1 MKKIILFNLVIFLT
15 ALVTNAQVNIGRET
29 AISDKGMLN
38 LINIEE
44 NAAKSKGMMIPTVEN
59 ETELPLYNTSE
70 VDLFTDD
77 PTMEGMVMYQ
87 KDIQRVVVYDGEKW
101 KSMLYEKNHNKSTR
115 LSMNASDPYRPKI
128 ACVLVGCGR
137 NDVPFG
143 LYNSQDDYDELG
155 ILDTSGIVNNNFNN
169 FTIKES
175 GFYRILVSL
184 KVKTSGLHVTPP
196 VISFQGIKNDYILA
210 RNDIELNEVILITA
224 GANRTGSMEF
234 VGMFNK
240 GDKFKIQ
247 VSAGVAILT
256 VADVYT
262 VEPED
267 QTFINIEKLF

>member
-1 MKKIILFNLVIFLT
+1 MRKHIFFSLVLFLIVIV
-15 ALVTNAQVNIGRET
+15 ANAQVNIGRET
-29 AISDKGMLN
+29 AISDKGILN
-38 LINIEE
+38 IINMED

-59 ETELPLYNTSE
+59 ATELPLYNVSE
-70 VDLFTDD
+70 SDLYTDD
-77 PTMEGMVMYQ
+77 QTMEGMVMYQ

-101 KSMLYEKNHNKSTR
+101 KPMLYEKTHNRSSR
-115 LSMNASDPYRPKI
+115 FSMNASDLYRPRI
-128 ACVLVGCGR
+128 ACVLVGCGKE
-137 NDVPFG
+137 DVPFG
-143 LYNSQDDYDELG
+143 LYNNQDDYDELD
-155 ILDTSGIVNNNFNN
+155 ILDSSGTVNDGFNN

-175 GFYRILVSL
+175 GFYSILVSM

-196 VISFQGIKNDYILA
+196 VISFQGIKNDYVLA
-210 RNDIELNEVILITA
+210 RNDVELNEVILITA

-267 QTFINIEKLF
+267 QTFISIEKLF